1 MYITHNTR
9 STDSAPAQPSTI
21 GWARSG
27 LEYSR
32 TLVRRQFAPQGPAL
46 LVVIGSGLALVLIA
60 VAVVLAVRR
69 SRATCCGCRRARA
82 ADTAEDP
89 ARRAHGGSRSRT
101 ADLVATASPGAGR
114 ADTKGPQ
121 VRQVRVRA
129 SFPFP
134 FPFPFLLRARCGT
147 LTPPFHRRL
156 LRRSRSRFP
165 IPGALSKRKKNLG
178 RSRPRATTLP
188 GGSRRRKTV
197 R

>member
-21 GWARSG
+21 SWARRG

-69 SRATCCGCRRARA
+69 SHATCCGCRRARA
-82 ADTAEDP
+82 AETAEDP
-89 ARRAHGGSRSRT
+89 ARRTHRRSRSRT

-121 VRQVRVRA
+121 VRQTASTEVAV
-129 SFPFP
+129 SFPHP
-134 FPFPFLLRARCGT
+134 RGPLEEEEKSGE
-147 LTPPFHRRL
+147 
-156 LRRSRSRFP
+156 
-165 IPGALSKRKKNLG
+165 IPSACDDSPGWKSKEKDCTD
-178 RSRPRATTLP
+178 PA
-188 GGSRRRKTV
+188 
-197 R
+197 

>member
-69 SRATCCGCRRARA
+69 SRATCCGCRRAGA
-82 ADTAEDP
+82 AQTAEDP
-89 ARRAHGGSRSRT
+89 ARRAHRRSRSRT

-134 FPFPFLLRARCGT
+134 FPLRARCET

-156 LRRSRSRFP
+156 LRRSRSLFP

-188 GGSRRRKTV
+188 GGNRRRKTV

>member
-21 GWARSG
+21 GWARNG

-69 SRATCCGCRRARA
+69 SRATCCGCRRAGA
-82 ADTAEDP
+82 AQTAEDP
-89 ARRAHGGSRSRT
+89 ARRAHRRSRSRT

-129 SFPFP
+129 SFPF
-134 FPFPFLLRARCGT
+134 LLRARCGT

-156 LRRSRSRFP
+156 LRRSRSLFP

-188 GGSRRRKTV
+188 GGNRRRKTV